1 MGMSNNFLSQEE
13 INALLSGESLDTE
26 DNSALSSADTNL
38 EDTITDTDKDLL
50 GEIGNISMGSASTAL
65 YQLINQQ
72 VNITTPVVSVTT
84 LKEIKAGF
92 ETPNIVLDIEYIAG
106 IVGRNILIIKTY
118 DGLVIS
124 NLMMGGDGNVT
135 DVHEL
140 SELEISAVSE
150 AMNQMIGSAATS
162 MATMFGR
169 KVDISPPNAR
179 VVTDSSEPLSTAIPE
194 DQPIVKVSFKM
205 TIGDIVDSNIM
216 QIFPIETAKNI
227 VAIMTGEDKAEEA
240 PAPQPEPEL
249 PKEEPIVNKEINAEP
264 EMQQP
269 QMQYSEPQMQP
280 QQQPQ
285 QQYAPQPQMQQQYGM
300 QQPMYGYG
308 QPQMQQY
315 GMQQPQ
321 MYGGQP
327 QQYAQPVEV
336 HQAAFEPLT
345 PQSSVP
351 PIKNIDLI
359 MDVPL
364 DISVVLGRTKKS
376 IQDILNLGAGSLIE
390 LDKLAEEPVEILVNG
405 KQIAL
410 GEVVVV
416 DENFGVRIT
425 SIVSDA
431 ERLKSLKK

>member
-13 INALLSGESLDTE
+13 INALLSGESTDSE
-26 DNSALSSADTNL
+26 DSNVSSSASENM
-38 EDTITDTDKDLL
+38 EDAITETDKDLL

-84 LKEIKAGF
+84 LKEIKEGF

-124 NLMMGGDGNVT
+124 NLMMGGDGKVT

-169 KVDISPPNAR
+169 KVDISPPTSK
-179 VVTDSSEPLSTAIPE
+179 VVTDDLVPISDSIPE

-227 VAIMTGEDKAEEA
+227 VAIMTGEDSGDKTDEQ
-240 PAPQPEPEL
+240 QPEK
-249 PKEEPIVNKEINAEP
+249 PKEEPIVNKEIHTQPEP
-264 EMQQP
+264 QIQQTVSEQQMQYEQP
-269 QMQYSEPQMQP
+269 QMQMQ
-280 QQQPQ
+280 Q
-285 QQYAPQPQMQQQYGM
+285 QQYAPQQQMQ
-300 QQPMYGYG
+300 GYG
-308 QPQMQQY
+308 QPQMQSICNNHRC
-315 GMQQPQ
+315 M
-321 MYGGQP
+321 
-327 QQYAQPVEV
+327 VEV
-336 HQAAFEPLT
+336 KFNNML
-345 PQSSVP
+345 SLWKC
-351 PIKNIDLI
+351 IK
-359 MDVPL
+359 
-364 DISVVLGRTKKS
+364 
-376 IQDILNLGAGSLIE
+376 Q
-390 LDKLAEEPVEILVNG
+390 
-405 KQIAL
+405 
-410 GEVVVV
+410 
-416 DENFGVRIT
+416 
-425 SIVSDA
+425 
-431 ERLKSLKK
+431 RLSH

>member
-13 INALLSGESLDTE
+13 INALLSGESTDSE
-26 DNSALSSADTNL
+26 DSNVSSSASENM
-38 EDTITDTDKDLL
+38 EDAITETDKDLL

-84 LKEIKAGF
+84 LKEIKEGF

-124 NLMMGGDGNVT
+124 NLMMGGDGKVT

-169 KVDISPPNAR
+169 KVDISPPTSK
-179 VVTDSSEPLSTAIPE
+179 VVTDDLVPISDSIPE

-227 VAIMTGEDKAEEA
+227 VAIMTGEDSGDKNDEQ
-240 PAPQPEPEL
+240 QPEK
-249 PKEEPIVNKEINAEP
+249 PKEEPIVNKEIHTQPEPQMQQNAPEP
-264 EMQQP
+264 QMQYEQP
-269 QMQYSEPQMQP
+269 QMQMQ
-280 QQQPQ
+280 Q
-285 QQYAPQPQMQQQYGM
+285 QQYAPQQQMQ
-300 QQPMYGYG
+300 GYG
-308 QPQMQQY
+308 QPQMQSY
-315 GMQQPQ
+315 MQQPQ
-321 MYGGQP
+321 MYGGGQV

-345 PQSSVP
+345 PQNSVP

-425 SIVSDA
+425 SIVSNV
-431 ERLKSLKK
+431 ERLKSLK

>member
-13 INALLSGESLDTE
+13 INALLSGESTDSEDSNVSSSGSENMEDAITE
-26 DNSALSSADTNL
+26 
-38 EDTITDTDKDLL
+38 TDKDLL

-84 LKEIKAGF
+84 LKEIKEGF

-124 NLMMGGDGNVT
+124 NLMMGGDGKVT

-169 KVDISPPNAR
+169 KVDISPPTSK
-179 VVTDSSEPLSTAIPE
+179 VVTDDLVPISDSIPE

-227 VAIMTGEDKAEEA
+227 VAIMTGEDSGDKTDEQ
-240 PAPQPEPEL
+240 QPEK
-249 PKEEPIVNKEINAEP
+249 PKEEPIVNKEIHTQPEP
-264 EMQQP
+264 QIQQTVSEQQMQYEQP
-269 QMQYSEPQMQP
+269 QMQMQ
-280 QQQPQ
+280 Q
-285 QQYAPQPQMQQQYGM
+285 QQYAPQQQMQ
-300 QQPMYGYG
+300 GYG
-308 QPQMQQY
+308 QPQMQSY
-315 GMQQPQ
+315 MQQPQ
-321 MYGGQP
+321 MYGGGQV

-345 PQSSVP
+345 PQNSVP

-425 SIVSDA
+425 SIVSNV
-431 ERLKSLKK
+431 ERLKSLK

>member
-13 INALLSGESLDTE
+13 INALLSGESTDSEDSNVSSSGSENMEDAITE
-26 DNSALSSADTNL
+26 
-38 EDTITDTDKDLL
+38 TDKDLL

-84 LKEIKAGF
+84 LKEIKEGF

-124 NLMMGGDGNVT
+124 NLMMGGDGKVT

-169 KVDISPPNAR
+169 KVDISPPTSK
-179 VVTDSSEPLSTAIPE
+179 VVTDDLVPISDSIPE

-205 TIGDIVDSNIM
+205 TIGDIVYSNIM

-227 VAIMTGEDKAEEA
+227 VAIMTGEDSGDKTNEQ
-240 PAPQPEPEL
+240 QPEK
-249 PKEEPIVNKEINAEP
+249 PKEEPIVNKEIHTQPEP
-264 EMQQP
+264 QIQQTVSEQQMQYEQP
-269 QMQYSEPQMQP
+269 QMQMQ
-280 QQQPQ
+280 Q
-285 QQYAPQPQMQQQYGM
+285 QQYAPQQQMQ
-300 QQPMYGYG
+300 GYG
-308 QPQMQQY
+308 QPQMQSY
-315 GMQQPQ
+315 MQQPQ
-321 MYGGQP
+321 MYGGGQV

-345 PQSSVP
+345 PQNSVP

-425 SIVSDA
+425 SIVSNV
-431 ERLKSLKK
+431 ERLKSLK

>member
-1 MGMSNNFLSQEE
+1 MSNNFLSQEE
-13 INALLSGESLDTE
+13 INALLSGESTDSE
-26 DNSALSSADTNL
+26 DNNVSSEVN
-38 EDTITDTDKDLL
+38 EDMEDAITETDKDLL

-84 LKEIKAGF
+84 LKEIKEGF

-124 NLMMGGDGNVT
+124 NLMMGGDGKVT

-169 KVDISPPNAR
+169 KVDISPPTSK
-179 VVTDSSEPLSTAIPE
+179 VVTDDLMPISDSIPE

-227 VAIMTGEDKAEEA
+227 VAIMTGEDSANKTSES
-240 PAPQPEPEL
+240 QPEK
-249 PKEEPIVNKEINAEP
+249 PKEEPIVNKEIHTQP
-264 EMQQP
+264 EQQMQQNV
-269 QMQYSEPQMQP
+269 SEPQMQYEQP
-280 QQQPQ
+280 QMQMQQ
-285 QQYAPQPQMQQQYGM
+285 QQYAPQQQMQ
-300 QQPMYGYG
+300 GYG
-308 QPQMQQY
+308 QPQMQSY
-315 GMQQPQ
+315 MQQPQ
-321 MYGGQP
+321 MYGGGQV

-345 PQSSVP
+345 PQNSVP

-431 ERLKSLKK
+431 ERLKSLK